1 MDITIS
7 KPQRGKKMTLKRIF
21 DIVYHDIDM
30 ETKLETIMG
39 AVTGQKWWVSETQY
53 VIDPEIAIKGRFQNI
68 KSIIQLRTI
77 EPGRGLTLKQ
87 LTTLERIVGIIEVL
101 TPKTITLTITKEI
114 EEKIEKEYWK
124 VLSDANWN
132 L

>member
-1 MDITIS
+1 
-7 KPQRGKKMTLKRIF
+7 MTLKKIF
-21 DIVYHDIDM
+21 DIVYHDTDM

-53 VIDPEIAIKGRFQNI
+53 IIDPEIAIKGRLQDI

-87 LTTLERIVGIIEVL
+87 LTTLERIVGNIEVL
-101 TPKTITLTITKEI
+101 GPKTITLTITKEI
-114 EEKIEKEYWK
+114 EEKIDKEYWK